1 MALINRFILLIL
13 CSLLLSVNS
22 TATSSNLTAT
32 ELSAIYTAF
41 DTTYATYASQAA
53 INYTMAELMIQ
64 YIEYAVRGALLAI
77 DGNQWDV
84 FTVTGSPAVGDIA
97 CAG

>member
-1 MALINRFILLIL
+1 MALVNRFILLIL

-53 INYTMAELMIQ
+53 VNYTMAQLMIQ
-64 YIEYAVRGALLAI
+64 YIQYAVRAALVAI
-77 DGNQWDV
+77 DGNEWDV
-84 FTVTGSPAVGDIA
+84 FTVTGSPATGNIA